1 MPESAAHQF
10 LVQQLVR
17 WISIN
22 CLDSKNSVLL
32 VDEPTRTA
40 IDKPPNLSG
49 YTPDVYWKSLDGS
62 RVIVGE
68 AKSAYDVESRHSRR
82 QYESFLLHLSR
93 ANSGT
98 LLIAVPWHVVNQA
111 KSLVRVIQRGS
122 GFANVQTVFLD
133 QLPG

>member
-1 MPESAAHQF
+1 MPESATHQF
-10 LVQQLVR
+10 LVQQLVQ
-17 WISIN
+17 WVSIN

-32 VDEPTRTA
+32 VDEPARTA

-49 YTPDVYWKSLDGS
+49 YTPDVYWKSLEGN

-68 AKSAYDVESRHSRR
+68 AKSAHDVESRHSRR

-93 ANSGT
+93 VESGT

-111 KSLVRVIQRGS
+111 KSLVRAIQRGS
-122 GFANVQTVFLD
+122 GFSNVETVFLD